1 MRPFA
6 DCADQPQANVLSVH
20 SDTEPG
26 AILRSTEHL
35 KQSTASFAWRPAEA
49 LAATEVIDRGVLP
62 SASHKPTR
70 MAPREGSVITVAVVV
85 IPSLEMRSVVAIIVS
100 EVITVV
106 AMVAIGVVM
115 IVCRA
120 SAENGE

>member
-1 MRPFA
+1 M
-6 DCADQPQANVLSVH
+6 
-20 SDTEPG
+20 
-26 AILRSTEHL
+26 
-35 KQSTASFAWRPAEA
+35 
-49 LAATEVIDRGVLP
+49 
-62 SASHKPTR
+62 
-70 MAPREGSVITVAVVV
+70 ITVVVVV